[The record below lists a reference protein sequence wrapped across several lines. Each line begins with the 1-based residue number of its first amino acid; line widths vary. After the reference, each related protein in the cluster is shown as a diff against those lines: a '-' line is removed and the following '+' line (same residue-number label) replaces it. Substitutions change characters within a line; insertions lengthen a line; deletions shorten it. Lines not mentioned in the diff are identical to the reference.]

1 MKSKVK
7 TEVKSEAVSPQQSSS
22 SIPRRLD
29 GRPILMCKIPISSIR
44 SKKRERK
51 TSTSLAAS
59 SASDSSSSKKAKRSK
74 ISADEVDVKPDA
86 TDLVDLPG
94 YNKSARNLMPPPENK
109 VEEAAENYQPQAAA
123 SNQVYEDPSANQVKD
138 EFQVFYTNNPLVEHP
153 NCITIFQVYM
163 NHAKKLKH
171 EADRESSNRERQA
184 LKYLEAVLYFI
195 LCGCTT
201 ENRNDPAAA
210 YTMYKETLN
219 LVRHVTRPLRSAE
232 MTGTANNKLAILS
245 LRCQSLL
252 YLKLYK
258 LRRNELRE
266 CQQKLEVLLEN
277 VSKNGTSPPGGG
289 PSGGGGSSP
298 TPSPAGSEES
308 SYSKSSG
315 YTSSGEYTNI
325 IPPAPGSGYNMS
337 VPHTL
342 MSKQYHYS
350 NYLTQCH
357 ELWEMAEVFTTRGH
371 CQGNFSSY

>member
-1 MKSKVK
+1 
-7 TEVKSEAVSPQQSSS
+7 
-22 SIPRRLD
+22 
-29 GRPILMCKIPISSIR
+29 
-44 SKKRERK
+44 
-51 TSTSLAAS
+51 
-59 SASDSSSSKKAKRSK
+59 
-74 ISADEVDVKPDA
+74 
-86 TDLVDLPG
+86 
-94 YNKSARNLMPPPENK
+94 
-109 VEEAAENYQPQAAA
+109 
-123 SNQVYEDPSANQVKD
+123 
-138 EFQVFYTNNPLVEHP
+138 
-153 NCITIFQVYM
+153 M

-171 EADRESSNRERQA
+171 EADRDSTNRERQA

-266 CQQKLEVLLEN
+266 CQQKLEDLLN
-277 VSKNGTSPPGGG
+277 NPIKNGTSPPGGG
-289 PSGGGGSSP
+289 GASGGGGSSP

-315 YTSSGEYTNI
+315 YTSSGEYTNNI
-325 IPPAPGSGYNMS
+325 IPPAPGYNLS

-342 MSKQYHYS
+342 MSKQWHYS

-371 CQGNFSSY
+371 CQGNFIILNYLKKNGQKTTVLYVRFRYFPL

>member
-1 MKSKVK
+1 M
-7 TEVKSEAVSPQQSSS
+7 
-22 SIPRRLD
+22 
-29 GRPILMCKIPISSIR
+29 
-44 SKKRERK
+44 
-51 TSTSLAAS
+51 TSV
-59 SASDSSSSKKAKRSK
+59 
-74 ISADEVDVKPDA
+74 EVDVKPDA

-109 VEEAAENYQPQAAA
+109 VEAEAAENYATA
-123 SNQVYEDPSANQVKD
+123 NQVYEDPSANQVKD
-138 EFQVFYTNNPLVEHP
+138 EFQV
-153 NCITIFQVYM
+153 YM

-171 EADRESSNRERQA
+171 EADRDSSNRERQA

-266 CQQKLEVLLEN
+266 CQQKLEDLLN
-277 VSKNGTSPPGGG
+277 NPIKNGTSPPGGG
-289 PSGGGGSSP
+289 ASGGGGSSP

-325 IPPAPGSGYNMS
+325 IPPAPGYNLS

-342 MSKQYHYS
+342 MSKQWHYS

-371 CQGNFSSY
+371 CQDFIAHLDESCGTLTLHSSLKDLVNYTRAGLDYLAKERESIHRARRL